1 MFLYLCIFFKDFLFH
16 LVFAHSE
23 PVGNLCVKHPN
34 DLGSEQAGILCT
46 VDRNGRNRDA
56 GSASNPSKVEDLTG
70 IPITGRVVCAART
83 PARWAAL
90 PAAAM
95 STANPFSR
103 ALAAN
108 WQAIAGVR

>member
-56 GSASNPSKVEDLTG
+56 GRHLNGRKQCVQPVQGGGLDRDPDNRQGGVCGENPL
-70 IPITGRVVCAART
+70 
-83 PARWAAL
+83 
-90 PAAAM
+90 
-95 STANPFSR
+95 
-103 ALAAN
+103 
-108 WQAIAGVR
+108 